1 MSAIAYCDGAY
12 SCAACHQV
20 LDVPAGANVRQGFST
35 VHDGA
40 RERVLFVDGLAVH
53 RCPDNQTAGLGRTS
67 TFKRR
72 R

>member
-12 SCAACHQV
+12 TCTACHRP
-20 LDVPAGANVRQGFST
+20 LEIPAGANVRQGFST
-35 VHDGA
+35 VRDGA
-40 RERVLFVDGLAVH
+40 RERVLFVNGQEVH
-53 RCPDNQTAGLGRTS
+53 RCTDNETDGLGRTS